1 MNQNIRQKDIIILLT
16 SAGNNGCQLCC
27 ITLQLERRTV
37 RYGNLELT
45 YAYTLTSWS
54 AC

>member
-16 SAGNNGCQLCC
+16 YAGNNGCQLCY
-27 ITLQLERRTV
+27 ITLQQEQRIA
-37 RYGNLELT
+37 RYWNLELT

-54 AC
+54 SC